1 LDPSPGLEVAASLT
15 TSNLV
20 LFRPDGTRIRDMD
33 PSAHGALSD
42 TTQDNSSV
50 VNLFE
55 YPAIGDIDRD
65 GRLDLSKVGM
75 TLNGLVNL
83 VLVGQNEPFHHV
95 LQAWTGATG
104 APLPGFPK
112 VIDDYGLTTV
122 PLLVNVGA
130 TSDVG
135 DTLNMPELVS
145 GNGLYLVHAFDA
157 NGREPSGWPKLT
169 GGWHVGQPAA
179 GDLDDDGLVEVAWG
193 TREGNFF
200 VWDTPAPVCNT
211 ATTANL
217 DGRDGA
223 YDPQVNLWNNS
234 RYGQDTVPPARF
246 RASEITARATD
257 RSANSITIDFARIP
271 GDDLYC
277 GTAARFDFRFST
289 AGPIATQAEFDAATP
304 VATVPPPPPGNHDAG
319 GSITVSDARFADQLV
334 YLAVQV
340 VDDAGNVSPVTSLGS
355 FSLLRSFTLVRGRVT
370 FRRAPGG
377 GDDGLSLR
385 GVVPLPLSAFDP
397 RARPSPSCSPTTTA
411 RSSTRRFPRGSSSP
425 TAAARG
431 SSTT

>member
-1 LDPSPGLEVAASLT
+1 
-15 TSNLV
+15 
-20 LFRPDGTRIRDMD
+20 MD
-33 PSAHGALSD
+33 PSAHGAFSD
-42 TTQDNSSV
+42 TTQDSSSV

-55 YPAIGDIDRD
+55 YPAIGDIDRG

-145 GNGLYLVHAFDA
+145 GNRLYLVHAFDA

-169 GGWHVGQPAA
+169 GGGHVGQPAA

-200 VWDTPAPVCNT
+200 VWDTPAPICNT

-217 DGRDGA
+217 DGRDSA

-234 RYGQDTVPPARF
+234 HYGQDTVPPARF
-246 RASEITARATD
+246 RASEITAQATD
-257 RSANSITIDFARIP
+257 PSANSITIDFALTP
-271 GDDLYC
+271 VADLYC

-289 AGPIATQAEFDAATP
+289 AGAITTQAAFDAATP
-304 VATVPPPPPGNHDAG
+304 VATVPPPPHGNHDAG
-319 GSITVSDARFADQLV
+319 GSLTLTDARFADQLV

-340 VDDAGNVSPVTSLGS
+340 VDDAGNRSPGPSLGRV
-355 FSLLRSFTLVRGRVT
+355 SLLRNFT
-370 FRRAPGG
+370 
-377 GDDGLSLR
+377 
-385 GVVPLPLSAFDP
+385 
-397 RARPSPSCSPTTTA
+397 
-411 RSSTRRFPRGSSSP
+411 
-425 TAAARG
+425 
-431 SSTT
+431 

>member
-1 LDPSPGLEVAASLT
+1 MKRVSTLSRRGLAF
-15 TSNLV
+15 
-20 LFRPDGTRIRDMD
+20 FRPDGTRLRDMD

-55 YPAIGDIDRD
+55 YPAIGDTDRD

-157 NGREPSGWPKLT
+157 NGREPSGWPKPT
-169 GGWHVGQPAA
+169 GPGT
-179 GDLDDDGLVEVAWG
+179 WG
-193 TREGNFF
+193 
-200 VWDTPAPVCNT
+200 
-211 ATTANL
+211 
-217 DGRDGA
+217 
-223 YDPQVNLWNNS
+223 S
-234 RYGQDTVPPARF
+234 RR
-246 RASEITARATD
+246 R
-257 RSANSITIDFARIP
+257 
-271 GDDLYC
+271 
-277 GTAARFDFRFST
+277 
-289 AGPIATQAEFDAATP
+289 
-304 VATVPPPPPGNHDAG
+304 
-319 GSITVSDARFADQLV
+319 
-334 YLAVQV
+334 
-340 VDDAGNVSPVTSLGS
+340 VTS
-355 FSLLRSFTLVRGRVT
+355 
-370 FRRAPGG
+370 
-377 GDDGLSLR
+377 
-385 GVVPLPLSAFDP
+385 
-397 RARPSPSCSPTTTA
+397 TTTA
-411 RSSTRRFPRGSSSP
+411 WSRSRGGRVRAISSSGTRRRPSATRPRRRTW
-425 TAAARG
+425 TAATALTIRR
-431 SSTT
+431 